1 MKKYVYK
8 RNNITYRFD
17 ICINTKD
24 YRLANLVRALNYE
37 KIPYKIINNELYYIK
52 DENNIIHINFNEKDY
67 EVLDKHYINIIP
79 LWETEQ
85 KNAKKYED
93 LYNDKKWII
102 GKRELKRIHNKL
114 LILDNGTEEGFKL
127 KIGFLWKKQPF
138 EHRPTY
144 TKYKKFVKMFEAR
157 LDNNVIIEN
166 ENWGAILAQTQQYIK
181 DNAKQFYDSYD
192 KISIYGYCKS
202 ENKWFE
208 IVKFDILQTEWLV
221 NNECLTSEFL

>member
-1 MKKYVYK
+1 MKKYIYNK
-8 RNNITYRFD
+8 KNNIYRSD

-102 GKRELKRIHNKL
+102 GKRELKRVHNKL

-127 KIGFLWKKQPF
+127 KVGFLWKKQPF